1 MHQKI
6 AKRLVRNFYFV
17 ALLLN
22 VLLPWMLAKINIG
35 DRTGE
40 IQMVYILV
48 AIWTVAS
55 ILIYT
60 IYFTIPDYSRN
71 WEKIAAFLFP
81 SILSFPLIII
91 EFPYFIFPWGINFL
105 FSIVCILI
113 YKDKLKKVALNTE
126 KAI

>member
-1 MHQKI
+1 MQQKI

-22 VLLPWMLAKINIG
+22 VLLPWMIAKINIG

-48 AIWTVAS
+48 AIWAVAS
-55 ILIYT
+55 IIIYT
-60 IYFTIPDYSRN
+60 IYFTIPDYSKK
-71 WEKIAAFLFP
+71 WEKKAAFLFP
-81 SILSFPLIII
+81 SILTCPMIII

-105 FSIVCILI
+105 FSIICMII
-113 YKDKLKKVALNTE
+113 YKERLEKLALDTE
-126 KAI
+126 KTV